1 VSSRLFGSMPII
13 VVTIAVWSLV
23 PGSGAGQAPAAA
35 QAPAA
40 KAGAYTPPRTPD
52 GQPDLQGMWNPNG
65 FGPVEAPFEAPAGG
79 GGGGRGRGQAQ
90 APANQA
96 NTPAEAPAAGAA
108 PAAAAG
114 APVAANAP
122 AAGGRGGRGR
132 GDQRPMVVDPPD
144 GKIPLQPW
152 AWERREEIMR
162 NQAKLEYLDPRV
174 KCLPAGVPRANMP
187 IQFNTYQ
194 FLQVP
199 GYVILLYEWNHLYR
213 VVPLDGRPHA
223 NPNIRLWM
231 GDSRGHWEGNT
242 LVVDVTNFN
251 DQNWL
256 NGIMNPPEG
265 VSSKTYTNGSGVFNS
280 EALHV
285 VERFTL
291 KDADTIS
298 YEATIEDP
306 KVFTR
311 PWKIALDAFKRAPKD
326 HMLYEYACFE
336 GDFRHISLLTG
347 IDMTKDAK

>member
-1 VSSRLFGSMPII
+1 MPIV
-13 VVTIAVWSLV
+13 VVTIAVLSMVVGWV
-23 PGSGAGQAPAAA
+23 VGQAPAAA

-40 KAGAYTPPRTPD
+40 NDGAFTPARTPD
-52 GQPDLQGMWNPNG
+52 GQPDMQGMWNPSG
-65 FGPVEAPFEAPAGG
+65 FGPVETPFEAPAGDG
-79 GGGGRGRGQAQ
+79 RGGRGRAD
-90 APANQA
+90 APA
-96 NTPAEAPAAGAA
+96 
-108 PAAAAG
+108 
-114 APVAANAP
+114 AANAP

-132 GDQRPMVVDPPD
+132 GNQRPMVVDPPD

-152 AWERREEIMR
+152 ALEKREEIMR
-162 NQAKLEYLDPRV
+162 NQSKLEYLDPRV
-174 KCLPAGVPRANMP
+174 KCLPAGVPRVNMP

-199 GYVILLYEWNHLYR
+199 GHVILLYEWNHLYR
-213 VVPLDGRPHA
+213 VIPLDGRPHA

-242 LVVDVTNFN
+242 LVVDVTNFT

-256 NGIMNPPEG
+256 NGIMAPPEG
-265 VSSKTYTNGSGVFNS
+265 VSSKTLTNGSGVFGS
-280 EALHV
+280 ESLHV

-311 PWKIALDAFKRAPKD
+311 PWKIALDAFKRAPKG

-336 GDFRHISLLTG
+336 GDFRHISLMTG
-347 IDMTKDAK
+347 VDMTKDAK

>member
-1 VSSRLFGSMPII
+1 MSRRLFAVSIAL
-13 VVTIAVWSLV
+13 VTIAVWSLM
-23 PGSGAGQAPAAA
+23 PGAGAQQAPA
-35 QAPAA
+35 QPPAA
-40 KAGAYTPPRTPD
+40 SAGAYTPPRTPD
-52 GQPDLQGMWNPNG
+52 GQPDIQGMWNPNG
-65 FGPVEAPFEAPAGG
+65 FGPVETPFEAPPAGEG
-79 GGGGRGRGQAQ
+79 RGGRGRGQA
-90 APANQA
+90 PANQDA
-96 NTPAEAPAAGAA
+96 PAEAPPAA

-114 APVAANAP
+114 TAPDAPAAAAAP

-132 GDQRPMVVDPPD
+132 GNQRPMVVDPPD

-152 AWERREEIMR
+152 ALEKREEIMR

-213 VVPLDGRPHA
+213 VIPLDGRPHP

-251 DQNWL
+251 DGNWL
-256 NGIMNPPEG
+256 NGIMQPPDG
-265 VSSKTYTNGSGVFNS
+265 MPARTFTNGSGVFNS

-291 KDADTIS
+291 KDADTIA
-298 YEATIEDP
+298 YEATIDDP

-336 GDFRHISLLTG
+336 GDFRHISLMTG
-347 IDMTKDAK
+347 VDMAKDTK